1 MLLLFNAPAVFTN
14 VPDIAKIYEINDKQI
29 DEVENAATQLD
40 KDIFFE
46 TMGEERIVRWEK
58 ILGITP
64 PDNYSLEDRRIK
76 VHLKVLEKVPYSYR
90 ILTSK
95 LDTILGQGTYT
106 LTINNNVLGF
116 TCSVLEQDTF
126 NNVIEMLEDIVPLN
140 MYILVTNNLYRD
152 IGTDLYIHTA
162 TVKTVE
168 RTISTE

>member
-1 MLLLFNAPAVFTN
+1 MFNAPEIIVAI
-14 VPDIAKIYEINDKQI
+14 PDIKQIYDINDDQI
-29 DEVENAATQLD
+29 FELNEAVEQLD
-40 KDIFFE
+40 NDIFFSS
-46 TMGEERIVRWEK
+46 MGEERTARWEK

-90 ILTSK
+90 VLKSK
-95 LDTILGQGTYT
+95 LNTILGEGTYA